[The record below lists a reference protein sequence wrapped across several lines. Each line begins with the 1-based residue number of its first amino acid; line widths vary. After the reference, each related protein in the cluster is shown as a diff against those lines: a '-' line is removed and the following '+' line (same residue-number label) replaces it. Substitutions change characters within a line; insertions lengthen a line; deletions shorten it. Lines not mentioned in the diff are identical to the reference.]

1 MAIFTKIDQACPE
14 IQKDVKNVYR
24 SKLLKERVIII
35 NLFSLYKE
43 IMSLDTVKTC
53 SVFSIKLSV
62 VVSCHVWTW
71 RDLQMQ
77 IQRFSAD
84 VGIPLNCIFPVKNY
98 HDESELDTDTNTLI
112 LNALRNIINFGD
124 DFLMHKNGQ

>member
-62 VVSCHVWTW
+62 VVSCHV
-71 RDLQMQ
+71 
-77 IQRFSAD
+77 
-84 VGIPLNCIFPVKNY
+84 
-98 HDESELDTDTNTLI
+98 
-112 LNALRNIINFGD
+112 
-124 DFLMHKNGQ
+124 